1 MPPDT
6 TPRRPSLAILWNSAV
21 QQPPAIRFDA
31 VDQVF
36 QTRSG
41 PTHALLDVSF
51 DVAHHEFLA
60 VLGPSGCGKSTL
72 LRMIA
77 GLLQPTGGAVDV
89 FGVPVTGPRDDIGIV
104 FQKPTLL
111 QWATVEDNVTFP
123 VRHKTGHVSARDR
136 ERAQELLAMVG
147 LEGFGKRLP
156 DELSGGMQQRVG
168 IARALHLD
176 PDILLMDEPFSALDA
191 LTREVMG
198 FDLLRIFADKPK
210 TVVFIT
216 HSVSEAA
223 LLADRVLIMSGRP
236 GTVASQHVVPLTGPR
251 GPDSMKDPGL
261 LDLSADLR
269 ARLMTR
275 QAA

>member
-1 MPPDT
+1 M
-6 TPRRPSLAILWNSAV
+6 
-21 QQPPAIRFDA
+21 QQPPAIRFDRL
-31 VDQVF
+31 DQVF
-36 QTRSG
+36 DTRSG
-41 PTHALLDVSF
+41 PIHALADVSF
-51 DVAHHEFLA
+51 EVAHHEFLA

-77 GLLQPTGGAVDV
+77 GLLTPSSGGVEV
-89 FGVPVTGPRDDIGIV
+89 FGMPVTGPRDDIGIV

-111 QWATVEDNVTFP
+111 PWANVEDNVTFP
-123 VRHKTGHVSARDR
+123 VRHKTGQVSPRDR

-198 FDLLRIFADKPK
+198 FDLLRIFAERPK

-216 HSVSEAA
+216 HSVNEAA
-223 LLADRVLIMSGRP
+223 LLADRVLVMSGRP
-236 GTVASQHVVPLTGPR
+236 GTVASQHVVQVARPR
-251 GPDSMKDPGL
+251 GPDSMKDPAL
-261 LDLSADLR
+261 LDLTADLR
-269 ARLMTR
+269 DRLMTR
-275 QAA
+275 EAA